1 MYTNAQKLAAV
12 LHKWA
17 QPAIQGLIGSK
28 IDSLPFLGN
37 IQEKVRSMGWVS
49 PQWSLGKEFSPFFKG
64 VTSSMIEPLL
74 TRYLSNIPDEAI
86 PLLAHNFVNDAI
98 EQGGLVLFEGNVEFE
113 LEDLKELQKYLMYNL
128 PIKDVV
134 TYQVLTEEPTPQG

>member
-1 MYTNAQKLAAV
+1 MYSNAQKLAAV

-17 QPAIQGLIGSK
+17 QPAIQGLIGSR

-86 PLLAHNFVNDAI
+86 PQLAHNFVNDAI
-98 EQGGLVLFEGNVEFE
+98 GQGGLVLFEGNVEFE

-128 PIKDVV
+128 PVSEYSGYEVI
-134 TYQVLTEEPTPQG
+134 TEEPKP